1 VWRFENLHSFDLAL
15 LARRSR
21 TLSVVIV
28 IRRTFIFH
36 RYSKTSGRALVTV
49 YQYDNSIAGYAGIAL
64 APVNAP
70 PPKVSFAGRVI

>member
-1 VWRFENLHSFDLAL
+1 
-15 LARRSR
+15 
-21 TLSVVIV
+21 VIV

-49 YQYDNSIAGYAGIAL
+49 YQYDNSIAGYAGIVL